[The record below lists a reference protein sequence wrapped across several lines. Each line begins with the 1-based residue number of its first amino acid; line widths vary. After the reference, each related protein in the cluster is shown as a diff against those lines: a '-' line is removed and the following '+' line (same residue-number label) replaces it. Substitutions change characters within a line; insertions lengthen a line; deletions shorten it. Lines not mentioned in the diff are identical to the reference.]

1 MAVDPKLLQGVGLFA
16 GLDEAALGK
25 LAQALM
31 PRALE
36 AGTTLFRRGDAGDGL
51 AIVTAGTLRI
61 VLATAEGREVT
72 LALAGPGAVVG
83 EMALLDGEARSADAV
98 AAGPTR
104 LLWLTRETFIA
115 VLSRQP
121 EIALSL
127 LANFSRRL
135 RRANTLLEGVALLPL
150 EARLARMLLDTSDQG
165 RVPVRL
171 SQGEIAGM
179 IAASRPKVNRAL
191 AGLAARNMVRTDR
204 TGIRVLDTRAL
215 AAAGQV

>member
-16 GLDEAALGK
+16 GLDEAVLAK
-25 LAQALM
+25 LAQVLA
-31 PRALE
+31 PRALA
-36 AGTTLFRRGDAGDGL
+36 AGATLFRRGDAGDGL

-83 EMALLDGEARSADAV
+83 EMALLDGETRSADAI

-115 VLSRQP
+115 VLARQP
-121 EIALSL
+121 EIALAL

-150 EARLARMLLDTSDQG
+150 QARLARVLLDTSDQG

-191 AGLAARNMVRTDR
+191 ASLAARKMVRTDR
-204 TGIRVLDTRAL
+204 TGIRVLDASGL
-215 AAAGQV
+215 AAAGQA

>member
-1 MAVDPKLLQGVGLFA
+1 MAVDPKLLHGVGLFA
-16 GLDEAALGK
+16 GLDEAALAK
-25 LAQALM
+25 LAQGLT

-36 AGTTLFRRGDAGDGL
+36 SGTTLFRRGDAGDGL

-83 EMALLDGEARSADAV
+83 EMALLDNEARSADAV

-104 LLWLTRETFIA
+104 LLWLTRETFIG

-150 EARLARMLLDTSDQG
+150 EARLARVLLDTSDQG

-191 AGLAARNMVRTDR
+191 AGLAARKMVRTDR
-204 TGIRVLDTRAL
+204 TGIRVLDARGL
-215 AAAGQV
+215 ATAGQV